1 MAVQEQRIQIAR
13 RREIEENRL
22 VAERLLKDRPFLR
35 GELVMV
41 EYEKPEPDFKTGRST
56 GVLIAIGTEDGTGEG
71 CFRIVSIGSEV
82 PISGV
87 SFNTPP
93 DVSLMYWGNL
103 YLFVDSDK
111 KVYYSYKIESGTDG
125 TNGRRVETEI
135 PINKNII
142 FSDLSSGYRWFY
154 SGGNLKREDDYYSS
168 TELVHIVEE
177 VQKSND
183 VIVNVTPTSG
193 SNIYTDGSSYPISII
208 AQDTAGNN
216 LTGDYDVYVGDYKVE
231 DPSNF
236 DLHPNPNQDT
246 TYVIRVVYEVEGVT
260 MESSTT
266 FVVYAGIP
274 IYYGTRNES
283 WSPENIN
290 LNEFSKTLIRSCDN
304 HAKITSWNL
313 GENEGDPSREL
324 NIPVV
329 ITKNYKVKHIYDYS
343 GLDYIEDY
351 KETRQGNLYIY
362 QKKTGFVASNFLQ
375 DFWFIDKE

>member
-1 MAVQEQRIQIAR
+1 MAVQEQRIRIAR
-13 RREIEENRL
+13 RREVEENRL
-22 VAERLLKDRPFLR
+22 VAERLLKDRSFLR

-71 CFRIVSIGSEV
+71 CFRIVSMGSEV

-87 SFNTPP
+87 SFDIPP

-103 YLFVDSDK
+103 YLFVDSNK

-135 PINKNII
+135 PIDKNII

-154 SGGNLKREDDYYSS
+154 SGGSLKREDDYYSS
-168 TELVHIVEE
+168 TELVHLVEE

-183 VIVNVTPTSG
+183 VIINVTPING
-193 SNIYTDGSSYPISII
+193 SDIYTGGEFPISITV
-208 AQDTAGNN
+208 QDLEGNN
-216 LTGDYDVYVGDYKVE
+216 IPEGYEVYIGDYPLQNPESTIIY
-231 DPSNF
+231 
-236 DLHPNPNQDT
+236 PNANQDT
-246 TYVIRVVYEVEGVT
+246 TYIIRVVYEVEGVT

-274 IYYGTRNES
+274 IYYGTRKET

-290 LNEFSKTLIRSCDN
+290 LEDFEKTLIRSCDR
-304 HAKITSWNL
+304 HVGITSWNL
-313 GENEGDPSREL
+313 EENEGDPSREL

-329 ITKNYKVKHIYDYS
+329 ITKDQVRHIYDYS

-351 KETRQGNLYIY
+351 RETKQGNLYIY

>member
-1 MAVQEQRIQIAR
+1 MAVQEQRIRIAR

-103 YLFVDSDK
+103 YLYVDSSK

-125 TNGRRVETEI
+125 TNGRRVETKI
-135 PINKNII
+135 PIDKNII
-142 FSDLSSGYRWFY
+142 FSDLSTGYRWFY
-154 SGGNLKREDDYYSS
+154 SGGTLKREDDYYSS
-168 TELVHIVEE
+168 TELIHIVEE
-177 VQKSND
+177 VQKTND
-183 VIVNVTPTSG
+183 VIINVTPTGG
-193 SNIYTDGSSYPISII
+193 SDIYTGGEFPISITV
-208 AQDTAGNN
+208 QDLEGNN
-216 LTGDYDVYVGDYKVE
+216 IPGGYEVYIGDYPLR
-231 DPSNF
+231 DPENTTIY
-236 DLHPNPNQDT
+236 PNANHDT

-260 MESSTT
+260 METSTT

-274 IYYGTRNES
+274 IYYGTKNEN

-290 LNEFSKTLIRSCDN
+290 LEDFEKTLIRSCDN

-329 ITKNYKVKHIYDYS
+329 ITKDYKVKHIYDYS
-343 GLDYIEDY
+343 GLDYIDDY
-351 KETRQGNLYIY
+351 EETQQGSLYIY
-362 QKKTGFVASNFLQ
+362 RKKTGFVASNFLQ

>member
-1 MAVQEQRIQIAR
+1 MAVQEQRIRIAR
-13 RREIEENRL
+13 RREVEENRL

-56 GVLIAIGTEDGTGEG
+56 GVLIAIGTKDGTGEG

-135 PINKNII
+135 PIDKNII

-154 SGGNLKREDDYYSS
+154 SGGSLKREDDYYSS

-183 VIVNVTPTSG
+183 VIVNVTPTNG
-193 SNIYTDGSSYPISII
+193 SDIYTGGEFPISITVQDLEGNNI
-208 AQDTAGNN
+208 PEGYEVYIGDYQLQNPENTIIYPNANHDTA
-216 LTGDYDVYVGDYKVE
+216 
-231 DPSNF
+231 
-236 DLHPNPNQDT
+236 
-246 TYVIRVVYEVEGVT
+246 YVIRVVYEVEGVT
-260 MESSTT
+260 METSTT

-274 IYYGTRNES
+274 IYYGTRKET

-290 LNEFSKTLIRSCDN
+290 LDDFEKTLIRSCDG
-304 HAKITSWNL
+304 HVGIISWNL
-313 GENEGDPSREL
+313 EENEGDPSREL
-324 NIPVV
+324 DIPVV
-329 ITKNYKVKHIYDYS
+329 ITKNQVRHIYDYS
-343 GLDYIEDY
+343 GLDYIDDY
-351 KETRQGNLYIY
+351 EEIQQGSLYIY
-362 QKKTGFVASNFLQ
+362 RKKTGFVASNFLQ

>member
-1 MAVQEQRIQIAR
+1 MAVQEQRIRIAR
-13 RREIEENRL
+13 RREIEEDRL

-103 YLFVDSDK
+103 YLFVDSNK

-125 TNGRRVETEI
+125 TNGRRIETEI
-135 PINKNII
+135 PIDKNII

-154 SGGNLKREDDYYSS
+154 SGGSLKREDDYYSS

-177 VQKSND
+177 VQKTND
-183 VIVNVTPTSG
+183 VIVNVTPTNG
-193 SNIYTDGSSYPISII
+193 SDIYTGGEFPISITV
-208 AQDTAGNN
+208 QDLEGNN
-216 LTGDYDVYVGDYKVE
+216 IPEGYEVYIGDYQLQNPGNTIIY
-231 DPSNF
+231 
-236 DLHPNPNQDT
+236 PNANHDT
-246 TYVIRVVYEVEGVT
+246 TYVIRVVYEIEGVT
-260 MESSTT
+260 MENSTV
-266 FVVYAGIP
+266 FIVYAGIP
-274 IYYGTRNES
+274 IYYGTRKET

-290 LNEFSKTLIRSCDN
+290 LEDFEKTLIRSCDG
-304 HAKITSWNL
+304 HAAITSWNL
-313 GENEGDPSREL
+313 GENNGNPSREL

-329 ITKNYKVKHIYDYS
+329 ITKNQVRHIYDYS
-343 GLDYIEDY
+343 GLDYIDDY
-351 KETRQGNLYIY
+351 EEIQQGSLYIY
-362 QKKTGFVASNFLQ
+362 RKKTGFVASNFLQ

>member
-1 MAVQEQRIQIAR
+1 MATLEQRIQIAR
-13 RREIEENRL
+13 RREVEENRL

-56 GVLIAIGTEDGTGEG
+56 GVLLAIGTKDGIGED
-71 CFRIVSIGSEV
+71 CFRIISMGGEV

-87 SFNTPP
+87 SFDVPP

-135 PINKNII
+135 PIDRDII

-154 SGGNLKREDDYYSS
+154 KDGALKREDDYYSS
-168 TELVHIVEE
+168 TELVHLVEE

-183 VIVNVTPTSG
+183 VIINVTPTNG
-193 SNIYTDGSSYPISII
+193 SDIYTGGEFPISITV
-208 AQDTAGNN
+208 QDLEGNN
-216 LTGDYDVYVGDYKVE
+216 IPEGYKVYIGDYLLQNPENTIIY
-231 DPSNF
+231 
-236 DLHPNPNQDT
+236 PNANHDT

-260 MESSTT
+260 METSTT

-274 IYYGTRNES
+274 TYYGTRKET

-290 LNEFSKTLIRSCDN
+290 LEDFEKTLIRSCDG
-304 HAKITSWNL
+304 HVGITSWNL
-313 GENEGDPSREL
+313 EENEGDPSREL

-329 ITKNYKVKHIYDYS
+329 ITKNQVRHIYDYS
-343 GLDYIEDY
+343 GLDYIDDY
-351 KETRQGNLYIY
+351 EETRQGSLYIY
-362 QKKTGFVASNFLQ
+362 RKKTGFVASSFLQ